1 MEAALKQLADEGVQ
15 VNAEITW
22 RSFELDQRKKDPA
35 DTTPYVNR
43 LANKYGFPVAKAQGM
58 IDNMAKTGKAEGIS
72 FDFARAIPANT
83 FDAHRLLHWA
93 RETDE
98 AKITQ
103 GAQGRLKEAL
113 MKAHF
118 EQGVDVGRASDLLS
132 VVDALGLNVD
142 AASAVLGSDRFASDV
157 REDEEEAQMHGVTGV
172 PFFAIERF
180 GVGGAQQPQTFV
192 DVIKRALAEQ
202 AQAAREQQKIDDAL
216 GEGALCTPET
226 C

>member
-22 RSFELDQRKKDPA
+22 RSFELDQRKKDLS
-35 DTTPYVNR
+35 DTTSYVNR
-43 LANKYGFPVAKAQGM
+43 LANKYGFPEAKAQGM
-58 IDNMAKTGKAEGIS
+58 VDNMAKTGKAEGIA

-93 RETDE
+93 RETDA

-118 EQGVDVGRASDLLS
+118 EQGVDVGRNSDLLS
-132 VVDALGLNVD
+132 VVDALGLDVD
-142 AASAVLGSDRFASDV
+142 AAAAVLASDRFASNV
-157 REDEEEAQMHGVTGV
+157 REDEEEAQMHGITGV

-202 AQAAREQQKIDDAL
+202 AQAAREEQKVEDAF